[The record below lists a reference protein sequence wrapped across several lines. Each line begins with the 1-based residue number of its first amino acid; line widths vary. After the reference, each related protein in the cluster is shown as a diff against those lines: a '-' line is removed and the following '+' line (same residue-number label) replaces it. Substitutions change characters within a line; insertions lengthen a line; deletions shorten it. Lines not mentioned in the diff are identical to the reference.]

1 VGIDA
6 HDRLAFDHERGA
18 SDWLGACTVDQRAA
32 TNRGCHPATPP
43 GSVGTRFASFVKFE
57 GYAQIDAANDG
68 LHKAWRQ
75 AWDAR
80 LIAYAQTTGEFVA
93 AVQLTR
99 SLVVLPTYN
108 ERENIQPVLSAIL
121 GQSADIDVLVV
132 DDNSPDGTGQIVE
145 RLSEAEPR
153 IHVMHRAEK
162 RGLGTA
168 YIEGFLWALA
178 RDYAYILEMDAD
190 FSHDPAD
197 LLRLRAVVINGD
209 ADASVGS
216 RWVPG
221 GGTRNW
227 SFLRTFISRGGSVY
241 ARLILGIPVRD
252 LTSGFKCFSRRVLE
266 HLDLQSVHSNG
277 YAFQVEMNYRCF
289 LHGFRVAEVPIVFV
303 DRRVG
308 KSKMGSHIVTEAMLV
323 VLRLRLQRLFGGRKP
338 QSSRGSGPAPAKY
351 SRTP

>member
-1 VGIDA
+1 MLSDA
-6 HDRLAFDHERGA
+6 P
-18 SDWLGACTVDQRAA
+18 V
-32 TNRGCHPATPP
+32 P
-43 GSVGTRFASFVKFE
+43 K
-57 GYAQIDAANDG
+57 
-68 LHKAWRQ
+68 
-75 AWDAR
+75 
-80 LIAYAQTTGEFVA
+80 
-93 AVQLTR
+93 

-108 ERENIQPVLSAIL
+108 ERENIEPIVTAIL
-121 GQSADIDVLVV
+121 DQSGDFEVLVV
-132 DDNSPDGTGQIVE
+132 DDNSPDGTGAIADELV
-145 RLSEAEPR
+145 RAKAPR
-153 IHVMHRAEK
+153 VHVMHRSEK

-178 RDYAYILEMDAD
+178 RDFDYVFEMDAD

-197 LLRLRAVVINGD
+197 LLRLREAITRGG

-227 SFLRTFISRGGSVY
+227 SFLRTFISRGGSIY
-241 ARLILGIPVRD
+241 ARLILGVPVKD

-266 HLDLQSVHSNG
+266 RLDLQSVRSNG

-289 LHGFRVAEVPIVFV
+289 RAGFRVAEVPILFV

-323 VLRLRLQRLFGGRKP
+323 VLRLRLQGVPLARFQTSP
-338 QSSRGSGPAPAKY
+338 TIEKY